1 MKRKLFIGLSLAVS
15 VLVMLASWLMNMGW
29 LRLFGTWLLL
39 PLHHSAL
46 FIAANLVS
54 ARNWDDDGEAST
66 LMVYSHITFLL
77 SYILLP
83 DGGDIGPMYFCFG
96 LVRNDT
102 AAHIAFIAAV
112 IVFIVHIVIIADQF
126 SHGRRPRE

>member
-1 MKRKLFIGLSLAVS
+1 MKRKVIFGITLTLS
-15 VLVMLASWLMNMGW
+15 VLIMLASWLMNMGW
-29 LRLFGTWLLL
+29 MRVLGTWLLL

-54 ARNWDDDGEAST
+54 ARHYGDDAEVSE
-66 LMVYSHITFLL
+66 LMVWSHITFLL
-77 SYILLP
+77 PYILLP

-102 AAHIAFIAAV
+102 AALIAFIAAV
-112 IVFIVHIVIIADQF
+112 IVFIVHIVIIVDQF
-126 SHGRRPRE
+126 SHGRRPKE